1 MNKMCLI
8 LVGLI
13 VVSIEVFSGCTQKQS
28 PPPVAT
34 NTIKI
39 INFTFTP
46 SNITIKVGENVTWI
60 NEDSATHQ
68 VKEDFGLFLS
78 NPLAKGQSF
87 TYQFTTTG
95 IFNYTCNI
103 HSFMKGKVIV
113 E

>member
-13 VVSIEVFSGCTQKQS
+13 VVSIEVFSGCTQQQS

-68 VKEDFGLFLS
+68 VKEDTGLFLS

-87 TYQFTTTG
+87 TYQFTTTD